1 MKNILSVIF
10 FAIALCSCH
19 HIEEFDNNAEGT
31 FDAVWTIVDEHY
43 CFFKEKDID
52 WRETG
57 SRYRSRV
64 YNGMSSDNLFDACAG
79 MLSELRDGHVNL
91 SSGFATSYYR
101 DWWSK
106 YPQNFDAR
114 LVEQYYLG
122 FNYRQL
128 GPVIYG
134 ILPQNVGYI
143 RWSSFESGLGDGN
156 INNILSDFWL
166 CSGLIIDIRDNG
178 GGSLTNAEDFIR
190 RFLSERTLVGYMV
203 HKTGPGHDDF
213 SEPWPYYYEPAG
225 ANCLRWN
232 KPVAILTNRSTFSA
246 ANNFV
251 SIMRYLPGVKI
262 VGARTGGGSG
272 MPVQFD
278 LPRGWVLRLS
288 TVSILDAQGRSTESG
303 IEPTDGYA
311 VDLDPVAA
319 LSGTDTM
326 LDRAISAATE

>member
-1 MKNILSVIF
+1 MKNILTAIF

-57 SRYRSRV
+57 DRYRSRV

-190 RFLSERTLVGYMV
+190 RFLSERTLV
-203 HKTGPGHDDF
+203 
-213 SEPWPYYYEPAG
+213 
-225 ANCLRWN
+225 C
-232 KPVAILTNRSTFSA
+232 
-246 ANNFV
+246 
-251 SIMRYLPGVKI
+251 
-262 VGARTGGGSG
+262 
-272 MPVQFD
+272 
-278 LPRGWVLRLS
+278 
-288 TVSILDAQGRSTESG
+288 
-303 IEPTDGYA
+303 
-311 VDLDPVAA
+311 
-319 LSGTDTM
+319 
-326 LDRAISAATE
+326 